1 MSSSDARLWADMV
14 ARVERL
20 EATVKRLVGAVEGE
34 DVSGELYGEPADHAA
49 DREARAEMRRGPGR
63 PPGPRAA

>member
-20 EATVKRLVGAVEGE
+20 EATVNRLTKEVEGE
-34 DVSGELYGEPADHAA
+34 DLHGELYGEPPDHAA
-49 DREARAEMRRGPGR
+49 DREIRAELRRGPGR

>member
-20 EATVKRLVGAVEGE
+20 EVTVARLTKEVEGE
-34 DVSGELYGEPADHAA
+34 DISEELYGEPPDHAA
-49 DREARAEMRRGPGR
+49 DREARAELRRGPGR